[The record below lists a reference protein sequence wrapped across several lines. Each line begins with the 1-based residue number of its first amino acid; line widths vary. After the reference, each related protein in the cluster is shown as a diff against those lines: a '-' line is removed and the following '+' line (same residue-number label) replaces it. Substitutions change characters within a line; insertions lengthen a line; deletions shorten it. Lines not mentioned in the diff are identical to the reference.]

1 MPSKLKKW
9 KALEL
14 SRALK
19 IKQALNIYRPVV
31 CIRRV
36 SLGNVENKELEHIFL
51 ENIVASSW
59 KRMDDYKTISRSKS
73 K

>member
-51 ENIVASSW
+51 ENIIAVSSERTNKW
-59 KRMDDYKTISRSKS
+59 QREEKFR
-73 K
+73 